1 MLSEQYNLNDPEE
14 RTSFHNETAKRL
26 AQIEEVLER
35 NNYIEAVSNLYH
47 IDKAGLTDLV
57 HKYGIAGVPRSEIVE
72 REERRAE
79 HESRAADPA
88 KNKPMKL
95 LLTWMVNEPGLFQK
109 LDGII
114 DETCFE
120 DGVYRVVADKLYSQY
135 RENGR
140 VELIASA
147 QLKSAYKK
155 YEKVSTRSGFTA
167 EQVAAMILRNAGI
180 TDVTIRPIAG
190 DLTDNYNPKDHTL
203 NLSQNVYG
211 SRSIAAIGVAAH
223 ECGHAIQHAEG
234 YAPLGFR
241 SAIVPVVSIGST
253 LSWPLIQIGLLIPR
267 LDVCITLGILLFSL
281 VVVFQF
287 VTLPVEFNAS
297 GRAIAILRNGGFMT
311 EEELGGAKRVLTAA
325 ALTYVAAMV
334 TAILQLVRL
343 LLLTNRRR

>member
-1 MLSEQYNLNDPEE
+1 MPYFYFDPTYILVLIGVVLS
-14 RTSFHNETAKRL
+14 
-26 AQIEEVLER
+26 
-35 NNYIEAVSNLYH
+35 
-47 IDKAGLTDLV
+47 
-57 HKYGIAGVPRSEIVE
+57 
-72 REERRAE
+72 
-79 HESRAADPA
+79 
-88 KNKPMKL
+88 
-95 LLTWMVNEPGLFQK
+95 
-109 LDGII
+109 
-114 DETCFE
+114 
-120 DGVYRVVADKLYSQY
+120 
-135 RENGR
+135 
-140 VELIASA
+140 LIASA
-147 QLKSAYKK
+147 QVKSAYKK

-190 DLTDNYNPKDHTL
+190 ELTDNYNPKDHTL

-241 SAIVPVVSIGST
+241 SAIVPVVSIGFYIIMAIDPDRFTDPKTGCMYHTGNSV
-253 LSWPLIQIGLLIPR
+253 I
-267 LDVCITLGILLFSL
+267 FSL

>member
-1 MLSEQYNLNDPEE
+1 MPYFYFDPTYILVLIGVVLS
-14 RTSFHNETAKRL
+14 
-26 AQIEEVLER
+26 
-35 NNYIEAVSNLYH
+35 
-47 IDKAGLTDLV
+47 
-57 HKYGIAGVPRSEIVE
+57 
-72 REERRAE
+72 
-79 HESRAADPA
+79 
-88 KNKPMKL
+88 
-95 LLTWMVNEPGLFQK
+95 
-109 LDGII
+109 
-114 DETCFE
+114 
-120 DGVYRVVADKLYSQY
+120 
-135 RENGR
+135 
-140 VELIASA
+140 LIASA
-147 QLKSAYKK
+147 QVKSAYKK

-190 DLTDNYNPKDHTL
+190 ELTDNYNPKDHTL

-211 SRSIAAIGVAAH
+211 SRSIAAIG
-223 ECGHAIQHAEG
+223 
-234 YAPLGFR
+234 
-241 SAIVPVVSIGST
+241 ST
-253 LSWPLIQIGLLIPR
+253 LSWPLILIGLLIPR

>member
-1 MLSEQYNLNDPEE
+1 MFYYYYDWTYILVLIGVVLSLLA
-14 RTSFHNETAKRL
+14 SAKVKSTFARYSNVRSYSGMTGRDAAEKIL
-26 AQIEEVLER
+26 HRNGIYDVQI
-35 NNYIEAVSNLYH
+35 IH
-47 IDKAGLTDLV
+47 ISGNLTD
-57 HKYGIAGVPRSEIVE
+57 H
-72 REERRAE
+72 
-79 HESRAADPA
+79 
-88 KNKPMKL
+88 
-95 LLTWMVNEPGLFQK
+95 
-109 LDGII
+109 
-114 DETCFE
+114 
-120 DGVYRVVADKLYSQY
+120 
-135 RENGR
+135 
-140 VELIASA
+140 
-147 QLKSAYKK
+147 
-155 YEKVSTRSGFTA
+155 
-167 EQVAAMILRNAGI
+167 
-180 TDVTIRPIAG
+180 
-190 DLTDNYNPKDHTL
+190 YNPTNKTL
-203 NLSQNVYG
+203 ALSDPVYH
-211 SRSIAAIGVAAH
+211 STSVAAIGVAAH

-253 LSWPLIQIGLLIPR
+253 LSWPLILIGLLIPR

>member
-1 MLSEQYNLNDPEE
+1 MPYFYFDPTYILVLIGVVLS
-14 RTSFHNETAKRL
+14 
-26 AQIEEVLER
+26 
-35 NNYIEAVSNLYH
+35 
-47 IDKAGLTDLV
+47 
-57 HKYGIAGVPRSEIVE
+57 
-72 REERRAE
+72 
-79 HESRAADPA
+79 
-88 KNKPMKL
+88 
-95 LLTWMVNEPGLFQK
+95 
-109 LDGII
+109 
-114 DETCFE
+114 
-120 DGVYRVVADKLYSQY
+120 
-135 RENGR
+135 
-140 VELIASA
+140 LIASA
-147 QLKSAYKK
+147 QVKSSYKK

-180 TDVTIRPIAG
+180 TDVAIRPIAG
-190 DLTDNYNPKDHTL
+190 ELTDNYNPKDHTL

-234 YAPLGFR
+234 YVPLSFR

-253 LSWPLIQIGLLIPR
+253 LSWPLILIGLLIPR
-267 LDVCITLGILLFSL
+267 LDVCITFGIILFSL

-311 EEELGGAKRVLTAA
+311 KEELGGAKRVLTAA